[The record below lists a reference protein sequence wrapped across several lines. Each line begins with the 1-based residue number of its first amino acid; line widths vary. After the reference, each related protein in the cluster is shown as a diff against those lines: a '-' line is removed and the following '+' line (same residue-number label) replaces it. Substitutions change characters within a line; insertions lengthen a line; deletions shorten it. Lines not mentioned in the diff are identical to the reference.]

1 MGVSEFKK
9 DHGSYMSEQ
18 TYWTLWDG
26 CRALQTIIPRLLFST
41 FNLALKSR
49 HPSYYIS
56 PPRIFHSMNGTKNHW
71 RLKNPFK
78 TGEST
83 KSKLAGIRPR
93 TVIICISTT
102 NSSSQTH
109 ADLHSVI
116 MYMPQTSV
124 IFRLQFY
131 CNLQHMECPIIII
144 IIMSR
149 VRP

>member
-71 RLKNPFK
+71 RLKIPFK

-102 NSSSQTH
+102 NSSSQNTCRL
-109 ADLHSVI
+109 AFGDNV
-116 MYMPQTSV
+116 YATN
-124 IFRLQFY
+124 FRHFPFTILLQFTTHGMP
-131 CNLQHMECPIIII
+131 NHNNHHHVT
-144 IIMSR
+144 S
-149 VRP
+149 